1 MSLEARDRG
10 GPIQKFWED
19 EKTNKQLESV
29 KTWLLKSAKKV
40 GALNNFF
47 WSEVLSVTFIICL

>member
-47 WSEVLSVTFIICL
+47 IGVKFCQLLL